1 LARTVQTV
9 LVNPIFVIK
18 TRFEV
23 IGFNDYNN
31 TYDAIR
37 KIYRAEGI
45 GGFTTGLKVS
55 LIRDVP
61 FSGCF
66 YPIYNFIKVRLF
78 QMYERIYGSHN
89 LTGGERLK
97 VLAIISSIGSF
108 SANIFSCTLTHP
120 IDLIRTRVYF

>member
-1 LARTVQTV
+1 MARALQTF

-23 IGFNDYNN
+23 IGFNEYNS
-31 TYDAIR
+31 TFDAVK
-37 KIYRAEGI
+37 KIYKAEGI
-45 GGFTTGLKVS
+45 NGFTTGIKVS

-66 YPIYNFIKVRLF
+66 YPIYNSIKVQLF
-78 QMYERIYGSHN
+78 QMYENIYGSHN
-89 LTGGERLK
+89 LTGAERIK
-97 VLAIISSIGSF
+97 CLAIISSIASF
-108 SANIFSCTLTHP
+108 SANVFSCTITHP